1 MGSKSKVKGFDLFAD
16 MRKGSQTFSDRAD
29 ALNSAVGSDTTV
41 TFEDEDKPIIIA
53 DTQVLSA
60 EEKAVIALTN
70 AVKEYRSTIKGKGLG
85 KKTIDGFKEV
95 TRNAL
100 GVKRMGSKRYHQIIA
115 LCSELEVIT
124 KDSGRSYFSV
134 VDVPTIVEDQNEEV
148 EEPVIVKPRNE
159 TDKKVIALWEQYLS
173 DKDEHCNEDGQFVSV
188 CTCCGSVE
196 MELYLNS
203 KKKLRCGACN
213 DLHYEE
219 SYNLY
224 PHQVSS
230 SDRGMIGT
238 IKFKGK
244 KTKKGIKYN
253 GWVVTNDDKLVRL
266 GK

>member
-16 MRKGSQTFSDRAD
+16 MRKGSQTFSDRSD

-41 TFEDEDKPIIIA
+41 TFEDV
-53 DTQVLSA
+53 DTVVLSA
-60 EEKAVIALTN
+60 EEKAVIALTS
-70 AVKEYRSTIKGKGLG
+70 AVKEYLETIKGKGLG

-100 GVKRMGSKRYHQIIA
+100 DVKRMGSKRYQQIID

-134 VDVPTIVEDQNEEV
+134 VDVPTIVEEDSEEI
-148 EEPVIVKPRNE
+148 EEPTPLRSHTEK
-159 TDKKVIALWEQYLS
+159 DKKVLALWEHYLS
-173 DKDEHCNEDGQFVSV
+173 DKDEHCDEGGQFVST

-196 MELYLNS
+196 MVLYLDS
-203 KKKLRCGACN
+203 KKRLRCNACN
-213 DLHYEE
+213 DLHYED

-224 PHQVSS
+224 PYQVSS
-230 SDRGMIGT
+230 TDEDMIGV
-238 IKFKGK
+238 IKWCGK
-244 KTKKGIKYN
+244 KMKKGFQHN
-253 GWVVTNDDKLVRL
+253 GWLVTNDEKLVRT

>member
-16 MRKGSQTFSDRAD
+16 MRKGSQTFSDRSD

-41 TFEDEDKPIIIA
+41 TFEDDLA
-53 DTQVLSA
+53 DTVVLSA
-60 EEKAVIALTN
+60 EEKAVLALTN
-70 AVKEYRSTIKGKGLG
+70 AVKDYRSTIKGKGLG

-100 GVKRMGSKRYHQIIA
+100 GVKRMGSKRYHQIID

-124 KDSGRSYFSV
+124 KDSGRKYFGIIEPVS
-134 VDVPTIVEDQNEEV
+134 V
-148 EEPVIVKPRNE
+148 EEDSVEEEHFDTTSPKADKE
-159 TDKKVIALWEQYLS
+159 TDHRVIALFEQYLS
-173 DKDEHCNEDGQFVSV
+173 DKDEHCDEDGWFVSV

-196 MELYLNS
+196 MPLYLNS
-203 KKKLRCGACN
+203 KKKLRCSACN

-224 PHQVSS
+224 PYQVSS
-230 SDRGMIGT
+230 TDTDLTGCVRAW
-238 IKFKGK
+238 GK
-244 KTKKGIKYN
+244 KTKKGIKHK
-253 GWVVTNDDKLVRL
+253 GWLLTNDDKLVRL

>member
-1 MGSKSKVKGFDLFAD
+1 MGSKSKVKGFNLFAD
-16 MRKGSQTFSDRAD
+16 MRKGSQTFSDRSD

-41 TFEDEDKPIIIA
+41 TFEDTVEDS
-53 DTQVLSA
+53 LSA
-60 EEKAVIALTN
+60 EERAVLALTN

-85 KKTIDGFKEV
+85 KKTIDGFKEI

-100 GVKRMGSKRYHQIIA
+100 GVKRMGGKRYHQIID

-134 VDVPTIVEDQNEEV
+134 VDVPTIVEEQSEEQSGGTDPLPIRSYT
-148 EEPVIVKPRNE
+148 ER
-159 TDKKVIALWEQYLS
+159 DKKVVALWEQYLS
-173 DKDEHCNEDGQFVSV
+173 DKDKYCDEDGQFVST
-188 CTCCGSVE
+188 CTCCGSIQ
-196 MELYLNS
+196 MTLYLDS
-203 KKKLRCGACN
+203 KRKLRCGACN

-230 SDRGMIGT
+230 TDEDMIGAV
-238 IKFKGK
+238 KWCGK
-244 KTKKGIKYN
+244 KTKKGIKHN
-253 GWVVTNDDKLVRL
+253 GWLVTTDEKLVRT

>member
-41 TFEDEDKPIIIA
+41 TFEDTVEDS
-53 DTQVLSA
+53 LSA
-60 EEKAVIALTN
+60 EDRAVIALTN
-70 AVKEYRSTIKGKGLG
+70 AVKDYRSTIKGKGLG

-95 TRNAL
+95 TRTAL
-100 GVKRMGSKRYHQIIA
+100 GVKRMGAKRYHQIID
-115 LCSELEVIT
+115 LCTELEVVT

-148 EEPVIVKPRNE
+148 EEPTPMRSHTNE
-159 TDKKVIALWEQYLS
+159 TDKRVLALWEQYLS
-173 DKDEHCNEDGQFVSV
+173 DKDDHCDEDGKFVST
-188 CTCCGSVE
+188 CTCCGSIE
-196 MELYLNS
+196 MVLYLDS
-203 KKKLRCGACN
+203 KKNLRCGACN
-213 DLHYEE
+213 DLHTDE

-224 PHQVSS
+224 PYQVSS
-230 SDRGMIGT
+230 TDEDMIGS

-253 GWVVTNDDKLVRL
+253 GWIVTNDEKLVRL

>member
-16 MRKGSQTFSDRAD
+16 MRKGNQTFSDRSD

-41 TFEDEDKPIIIA
+41 TFEDKPIIIA
-53 DTQVLSA
+53 DTLTV

-70 AVKEYRSTIKGKGLG
+70 AVKDYLSTIKGNGLG

-100 GVKRMGSKRYHQIIA
+100 GVKRMGAKRYHQIID
-115 LCSELEVIT
+115 LCPQLEVIT
-124 KDSGRSYFSV
+124 KESGRSYFNV
-134 VDVPTIVEDQNEEV
+134 IDVPTIVEDQNEQ
-148 EEPVIVKPRNE
+148 EETPVIEKPRNKI
-159 TDKKVIALWEQYLS
+159 DKKVNALFEQYLA
-173 DKDEHCNEDGQFVSV
+173 DKDEHCDEDGWFVSV

-196 MELYLNS
+196 MPLYLNS

-224 PHQVSS
+224 PYQVSS
-230 SDRGMIGT
+230 SDRDMIGAVR
-238 IKFKGK
+238 FKGK
-244 KTKKGIKYN
+244 KTKKGVKYN
-253 GWVVTNDDKLVRL
+253 GWIVTNDDKLVRV